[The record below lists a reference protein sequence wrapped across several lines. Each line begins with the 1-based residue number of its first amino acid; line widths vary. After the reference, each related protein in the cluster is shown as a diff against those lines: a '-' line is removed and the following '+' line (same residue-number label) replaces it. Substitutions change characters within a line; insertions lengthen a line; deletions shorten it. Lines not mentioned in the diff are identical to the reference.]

1 MTHNLLYN
9 TQKEP
14 IILKE
19 YGRNIQ
25 YLVKYIKEEEN
36 QERKLRLANTL
47 VKLMKQ
53 LNPSLR
59 DNNDIF
65 QRLWHHLHIIAEFD
79 LEIEGAPYD
88 APTKEQVFTKPER
101 LPYPQ
106 QNLKFRHYGKQVEV
120 FINQA
125 IALTDEKEKEG
136 AIIKI
141 AKIMKHNYMQWNS
154 DRVNDNVI
162 INNLKEMSNG
172 LLTIDPELVNEHN
185 LLKVVIKNDSI
196 RNTDLTNRKINKK
209 RPSNKK
215 GSHKRKY

>member
-1 MTHNLLYN
+1 MTHNLQYN

-25 YLVKYIKEEEN
+25 SLVNLIKDEN
-36 QERKLRLANTL
+36 DQERKLRLSNTL

-65 QRLWHHLHIIAEFD
+65 QRLWHHLHIIADFELD
-79 LEIEGAPYD
+79 IKDAPYE
-88 APTKEQVFTKPER
+88 APTKEQVLSKPER

-106 QNLKFRHYGKQVEV
+106 QKLKFRHYGKQVEV

-125 IALTDEKEKEG
+125 IALQDEKEKEG

-141 AKIMKHNYMQWNS
+141 AKVMKHNYMQWNN
-154 DRVNDNVI
+154 DRVNDNLI
-162 INNLKEMSNG
+162 LNNLKEMSGG
-172 LLTIDPELVNEHN
+172 LLTLDPELVNEHN

-209 RPSNKK
+209 KSIKK
-215 GSHKRKY
+215 APHKRKY

>member
-1 MTHNLLYN
+1 MTHNLQYN

-25 YLVKYIKEEEN
+25 HLVTHIKEEDN
-36 QERKLRLANTL
+36 QEKKLLLANTL

-65 QRLWHHLHIIAEFD
+65 QRLWHHLHIISEFQLD
-79 LEIEGAPYD
+79 INDAPYD
-88 APTKEQVFTKPER
+88 APTKEQVFNKPER

-106 QNLKFRHYGKQVEV
+106 QQLKFRHYGKQVET

-125 IALTDEKEKEG
+125 IALEDEKEKEG

-141 AKIMKHNYMQWNS
+141 AKIMKHNYMQWNN
-154 DRVNDNVI
+154 DKVNDHVI
-162 INNLKEMSNG
+162 INNLKEISG
-172 LLTIDPELVNEHN
+172 GQLTIDPELVSEHN
-185 LLKVVIKNDSI
+185 LFKVIIKNDSI
-196 RNTDLTNRKINKK
+196 KNTDTNRKINKK
-209 RPSNKK
+209 RPSKRT
-215 GSHKRKY
+215 SHKRKY

>member
-1 MTHNLLYN
+1 MTHNLQYN

-25 YLVKYIKEEEN
+25 HLVSHIKEEKD
-36 QERKLRLANTL
+36 QERKLILANTL

-65 QRLWHHLHIIAEFD
+65 QRLWHHLHIISEFD
-79 LEIEGAPYD
+79 LDIENAPYD
-88 APTKEQVFTKPER
+88 APSKEQVYCKPDR

-125 IALTDEKEKEG
+125 IALEDEKEKEG

-141 AKIMKHNYMQWNS
+141 AKIMKHNYMQWNN
-154 DRVNDNVI
+154 DKVNDNVI
-162 INNLKEMSNG
+162 INNLKEISNG
-172 LLTIDPELVNEHN
+172 QLLIDPELVASHN
-185 LLKVVIKNDSI
+185 LLQVVIKNDSI
-196 RNTDLTNRKINKK
+196 KNTDLTNRKVNKK
-209 RPSNKK
+209 RPVKK
-215 GSHKRKY
+215 GPHKRKY

>member
-1 MTHNLLYN
+1 MTHNLQYN

-25 YLVKYIKEEEN
+25 HLVQHIKEEKD

-65 QRLWHHLHIIAEFD
+65 QRLWHHLHIIADFD
-79 LEIEGAPYD
+79 LEITDAPYE
-88 APTKEQVFTKPER
+88 APSKEQVFNSPER

-106 QNLKFRHYGKQVEV
+106 QKLKFRHYGKQVEV

-125 IALTDEKEKEG
+125 IALEDEKEKEG

-162 INNLKEMSNG
+162 LNNLKEMSNG
-172 LLTIDPELVNEHN
+172 QLVIAPELVAEHN
-185 LLKVVIKNDSI
+185 LLKMTFKNDSI
-196 RNTDLTNRKINKK
+196 KNTDLTNRKINRKK
-209 RPSNKK
+209 PQKK
-215 GSHKRKY
+215 GPHKRKY